1 MRRLMIFLSFSMLML
16 SFTGCASMRASS
28 ARQAYIHSATEA
40 YIHKASL
47 ESIFPEARKILFE
60 YGYQVRDSND
70 NSLETE
76 WAHDGTT
83 ERRYLVTAT
92 KVNNGYRLQFTLSE
106 MRERSTTATTS
117 RDLDV
122 EWVMIQRL
130 DPSYAREVQAEAEV
144 RAAAAAN

>member
-1 MRRLMIFLSFSMLML
+1 MRRLMIFLSFSMLMM

-28 ARQAYIHSATEA
+28 ARQAYIHSATQS
-40 YIHKASL
+40 YIHKSSL
-47 ESIFPEARKILFE
+47 ESIFPEARKVLFE

-76 WAHDGTT
+76 WAQDGTT

-92 KVNNGYRLQFTLSE
+92 KVKTGYSLQFTLSE
-106 MRERSTTATTS
+106 MRERSTSASTS

-122 EWVMIQRL
+122 EWVLIQRL
-130 DPSYAREVQAEAEV
+130 DPVFAREVQAEADARG
-144 RAAAAAN
+144 RAAAN

>member
-1 MRRLMIFLSFSMLML
+1 MRRLMIFLSFALLML
-16 SFTGCASMRASS
+16 SISGCASMRANS
-28 ARQAYIHSATEA
+28 ARQAYIHSATKS
-40 YIHKASL
+40 YVYKASL

-76 WAHDGTT
+76 WARDQTT

-92 KVNNGYRLQFTLSE
+92 KVKTGYSLQFTLSE
-106 MRERSTTATTS
+106 MRERSTSATTS

-122 EWVMIQRL
+122 EWVLIQRL
-130 DPSYAREVQAEAEV
+130 DPAFAREVQAEADV
-144 RAAAAAN
+144 RGQAAAN

>member
-1 MRRLMIFLSFSMLML
+1 MRRLMIFLSFAFLML
-16 SFTGCASMRASS
+16 SISGCASMRANS
-28 ARQAYIHSATEA
+28 ARQAYIHSATKS
-40 YIHKASL
+40 YVHKASL

-76 WAHDGTT
+76 WARDDAT

-92 KVNNGYRLQFTLSE
+92 KVKTGYSLQFTLSE
-106 MRERSTTATTS
+106 IHERSTNTSTS

-122 EWVMIQRL
+122 EWVLIQRV
-130 DPSYAREVQAEAEV
+130 DPAFAREVQAEADV
-144 RAAAAAN
+144 RGQAAAN